1 MEDRICEMPATKK
14 TGEGKY
20 VPVLSEENIE
30 KFTLGWRVN
39 IWSWH
44 LQLRTQPRARDPYVS
59 SSHTSPLDD
68 VAGSSFPIV
77 LWVWKQRSS
86 VSCHLSC
93 WRLLVISNCYF
104 YCIFLQKWSW
114 IHPSIME
121 TEQNEMN
128 ASLVSLCFQHP
139 YIVPLLKNQFM
150 LKMSMDT
157 NSIKCFLL
165 SLI

>member
-14 TGEGKY
+14 TGEREY
-20 VPVLSEENIE
+20 VPMLSEENIE

-93 WRLLVISNCYF
+93 WRLLVISNWY
-104 YCIFLQKWSW
+104 
-114 IHPSIME
+114 
-121 TEQNEMN
+121 
-128 ASLVSLCFQHP
+128 
-139 YIVPLLKNQFM
+139 
-150 LKMSMDT
+150 
-157 NSIKCFLL
+157 FLL
-165 SLI
+165 YLPTEMIVDPSFHYGNGTEWDERKAGLTLFSTSLRRPPFEKPIHVKDEYGH